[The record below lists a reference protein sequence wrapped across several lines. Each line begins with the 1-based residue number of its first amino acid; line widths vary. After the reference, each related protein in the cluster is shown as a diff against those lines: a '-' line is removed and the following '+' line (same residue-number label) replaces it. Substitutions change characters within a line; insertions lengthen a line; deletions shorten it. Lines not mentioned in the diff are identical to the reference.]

1 MDTFWVE
8 CEVMM
13 NQEYDLC
20 LFSVDEDFIFRNDL
34 ASPTDAE
41 VFMIIDQV
49 VPILRKQLEKMAFS
63 KKAILIHNKFKKE
76 IQQE

>member
-34 ASPTDAE
+34 ASPTDVE

>member
-63 KKAILIHNKFKKE
+63 KKAILIHNKDKKD